1 MAFYEQVAA
10 DRFESTEYT
19 RGPWDAASQH
29 AGPPAALLGRAVEAA
44 APPGL
49 RVVRMTY
56 EIARPVP
63 VAPLTVTTSVVRS
76 GRSVTVLS
84 AAVEPFMRCTALL
97 MRTSP
102 DVAPAVGV
110 PGPSLDGAAAQPFF
124 DVPYDIGY
132 HRAMEVR
139 FSAGSF
145 VDRGPATAWFRMR
158 VPLVAGEEPSALA
171 RVLVAAD
178 SGNGISHVVDFARYL
193 FVNADL
199 TVHLLRH
206 PIGEWVCLQSV
217 SSIDPSGIGLADTA
231 LFDPSGQIG
240 RSAQSLFVAPRKSVV
255 PGG

>member
-1 MAFYEQVAA
+1 M
-10 DRFESTEYT
+10 
-19 RGPWDAASQH
+19 
-29 AGPPAALLGRAVEAA
+29 LGRAVEEA

-49 RVVRMTY
+49 RVVRLTY

-102 DVAPAVGV
+102 SVAPSIGA
-110 PGPSLDGAAAQPFF
+110 PGPSFEGALEQPFF

-139 FSAGSF
+139 FSSGSF
-145 VDRGPATAWFRMR
+145 LALGPSTAWFRMR
-158 VPLVAGEEPSALA
+158 VPLVAGESPSPLV

-178 SGNGISHVVDFARYL
+178 SGNGISNVLDFSRFL

-199 TVHLLRH
+199 TVHLARH
-206 PIGEWVCLQSV
+206 PDGEWVCLESAT
-217 SSIDPSGIGLADTA
+217 SISPDGIGLADTA
-231 LFDPSGQIG
+231 LSDVSGRIG
-240 RSAQSLFVAPRKSVV
+240 RSAQSLFVAPRKTVV